1 MFARERSTRG
11 HMKLPA
17 IAQRGEGGAGG
28 GSGELALLSEA
39 NPRRSVMPGQQRQRI
54 RLNHSSDKPA
64 DSSASTDATSASKP
78 EISVSFF
85 STVRRE
91 LKVL

>member
-17 IAQRGEGGAGG
+17 IAQRGEGG
-28 GSGELALLSEA
+28 GELILLSEV
-39 NPRRSVMPGQQRQRI
+39 NPRRSVMPGQQLQRI